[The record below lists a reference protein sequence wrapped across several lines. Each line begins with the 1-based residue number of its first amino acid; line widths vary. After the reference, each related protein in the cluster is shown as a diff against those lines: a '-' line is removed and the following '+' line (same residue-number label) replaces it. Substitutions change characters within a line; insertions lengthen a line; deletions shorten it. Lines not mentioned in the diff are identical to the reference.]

1 MGDNDRNP
9 EAMKEIVLPIRQD
22 GTKTKTYGGTWTI
35 ISSCYASGCQN
46 FYGTNYLRMNAV
58 GDKAFNNILAN
69 VTVG

>member
-1 MGDNDRNP
+1 MYQALAEDQGLDCTDDDVKAYF
-9 EAMKEIVLPIRQD
+9 EDL
-22 GTKTKTYGGTWTI
+22 GTTDY
-35 ISSCYASGCQN
+35 SDYQN